1 MDFPSLRKPFSGLSI
16 QNKFL
21 LINLAATTSAL
32 LFAVIMAVRS
42 EYITSRDSVME
53 SLLIQARMVA
63 SNTTAAL
70 VFNDAKT
77 AKEVL
82 QAFSESS
89 DVQSASIYS
98 ADGNMLARYMK
109 HGLAEDVTEPARF
122 ATDDSTRLHKS
133 RTQTRDSGF
142 LIQNKIDIA
151 HDIDLDNELIGRLF
165 IRADISHLIDDVMHY
180 LYYTSMMAL
189 IGLGLAS
196 LLLLKLKNSITLP
209 LKKLTDVMDTVIHND
224 DYSIR
229 AEANDIDEIGA
240 LAKYFNKMLTHIQ
253 VNDQKLA
260 HELSE
265 RYKAEKHLDKLAY
278 YDVITD
284 LPNRHFFH
292 DHLNAAVDRS
302 IESGHTAV
310 LLFLDLD
317 DFKVVND
324 TLGHKMG
331 DLLLKQ
337 VSARLANVL
346 RKDDYLCRVGGDE
359 FAIVLEDVAEISIVS
374 SIAEKCTNA
383 LSNPF
388 VFEDRKFFIGVS
400 IGISICPDDAVNAN
414 TLLVNADMAMYE
426 AKLHGKNNYQFFSSE
441 INDVYSRKYQLQT
454 DLRLAIKRNELELF
468 YQPQVCAR
476 NESLVGVE
484 ALMRWNHPEK
494 GLISPDEFI
503 PIAEETG
510 LIQPIG
516 QWLIQTACRHGKQL
530 VNAGLSDFTVAINIS
545 GLQIRDDAFTNEVS
559 LALQRAGLEPR
570 YLELELTESTL
581 MNDGEFVVDNL
592 SRLQNLG
599 VHIAIDD
606 FGTGYSSMSYL
617 KRFPINKLKIDRGF
631 ISGLPQSSEDMAITR
646 AIIAMAHG
654 LKIEVI
660 AEGVETLGQA
670 ECLRTHNCDVFQGF
684 LYAKPMPFQDLL
696 EVNTRRNSKYSPL
709 QIIKGGI

>member
-1 MDFPSLRKPFSGLSI
+1 M
-16 QNKFL
+16 
-21 LINLAATTSAL
+21 AATTSAL

-77 AKEVL
+77 AEEVL

-98 ADGNMLARYMK
+98 ADGNMLARYIK
-109 HGLAEDVTEPARF
+109 HGLAEDVTEPDQF
-122 ATDDSTRLHKS
+122 ATDDSTRLQKS
-133 RTQTRDSGF
+133 RTQTHDSGF

-165 IRADISHLIDDVMHY
+165 IRADISHLIDDVMQY
-180 LYYTSMMAL
+180 IYYTSMMAL

-196 LLLLKLKNSITLP
+196 LLLLKLKSSITLP

-253 VNDQKLA
+253 VNDEKLA
-260 HELSE
+260 YELSE

-302 IESGHTAV
+302 IESGRTLV

-337 VSARLANVL
+337 VSARLSNVL
-346 RKDDYLCRVGGDE
+346 RKDDYICRVGGDE
-359 FAIVLEDVAEISIVS
+359 FAIVLEDVAGISIVS
-374 SIAEKCTNA
+374 SIAEKCIKA

-388 VFEDRKFFIGVS
+388 VFEDRKFYIGVS
-400 IGISICPDDAVNAN
+400 IGISVCPDDAVNAN
-414 TLLVNADMAMYE
+414 ILLVNADMAMYE
-426 AKLHGKNNYQFFSSE
+426 AKLHGKNNYQFFSRE
-441 INDVYSRKYQLQT
+441 INDVYSRKYQLQS

-468 YQPQVCAR
+468 YQPQVCA
-476 NESLVGVE
+476 NNASLVGVE
-484 ALMRWNHPEK
+484 ALMRWNHPEM
-494 GLISPDEFI
+494 GMISPEEFI

-516 QWLIQTACRHGKQL
+516 QWLIQSACRHGKQL
-530 VNAGLSDFTVAINIS
+530 VNAGLSEFTVAINIS
-545 GLQIRDDAFTNEVS
+545 GLQIRDDGFTNEVS

-581 MNDGEFVVDNL
+581 MHDGEFVVDNL

-617 KRFPINKLKIDRGF
+617 K
-631 ISGLPQSSEDMAITR
+631 
-646 AIIAMAHG
+646 
-654 LKIEVI
+654 
-660 AEGVETLGQA
+660 
-670 ECLRTHNCDVFQGF
+670 
-684 LYAKPMPFQDLL
+684 
-696 EVNTRRNSKYSPL
+696 
-709 QIIKGGI
+709 

>member
-1 MDFPSLRKPFSGLSI
+1 MGFRRIRKPLSALSI
-16 QNKFL
+16 QNKL
-21 LINLAATTSAL
+21 LVINLAATTIAL

-70 VFNDAKT
+70 VFGDAK
-77 AKEVL
+77 AAEDVL

-89 DVQSASIYS
+89 DVQLASIYS
-98 ADGNMLARYMK
+98 VDGKLLARYIK
-109 HGLAEDVTEPARF
+109 QGLAEEVTEHNLLGNYDRSGGVK
-122 ATDDSTRLHKS
+122 TLTHDT
-133 RTQTRDSGF
+133 GF
-142 LIQNKIDIA
+142 LLKNKIDIA
-151 HDIDLDNELIGRLF
+151 HDIDLENEMIGRLY
-165 IRADISHLIDDVMHY
+165 IKADISHLIDDVIDY
-180 LYYTSMMAL
+180 LYYTTMMAL

-196 LLLLKLKNSITLP
+196 LLLLKLKSSVTRP
-209 LKKLTDVMDTVIHND
+209 LQELAEVMDTVIRND

-229 AEANDIDEIGA
+229 AKDNDIDEIGT

-253 VNDQKLA
+253 VNDEKLA

-265 RYKAEKHLDKLAY
+265 RNKAQKHLDKLAY

-292 DHLNAAVDRS
+292 DHLNNAVARS
-302 IESGHTAV
+302 IDSGRTLA

-317 DFKVVND
+317 DFKVIND

-337 VSARLANVL
+337 ASARLSNVL
-346 RKDDYLCRVGGDE
+346 REDDYICRVGGDE
-359 FAIVLEDVAEISIVS
+359 FAIVLEDVTEIESVPLV
-374 SIAEKCTNA
+374 AEKCIRA

-400 IGISICPDDAVNAN
+400 IGVSICPDDAVNAN
-414 TLLVNADMAMYE
+414 VLLVNADMAMYE

-441 INDVYSRKYQLQT
+441 INDVYSRKYQLQS
-454 DLRLAIKRNELELF
+454 DLRLAIKHNQLELY
-468 YQPQVCAR
+468 YQPQVSAKD
-476 NESLVGVE
+476 ESFVGVE

-494 GLISPDEFI
+494 GIISPDEFI

-510 LIQPIG
+510 LIQSMG
-516 QWLIQTACRHGKQL
+516 QWLIQTACHHGRQL
-530 VNAGLSDFTVAINIS
+530 VNSGLSDVTVAINIS
-545 GLQIRDDAFTNEVS
+545 GLQIRDIGFTDVVS
-559 LALQRAGLEPR
+559 LALKHAGLEPR
-570 YLELELTESTL
+570 HLELELTESTL
-581 MNDGEFVVDNL
+581 MNDGECVIDNL
-592 SRLQNLG
+592 NRLQSLG

-617 KRFPINKLKIDRGF
+617 KRFPINKLKIDRSF
-631 ISGLPQSSEDMAITR
+631 ISGLPRSSEDVAITH

-654 LKIEVI
+654 LNLGVI
-660 AEGVETLGQA
+660 AEGVETQAQA
-670 ECLRTHNCDVFQGF
+670 ECLRAYNCDVFQGYY
-684 LYAKPMPFQDLL
+684 YARPMTFENLL
-696 EVNTRRNSKYSPL
+696 EQNHRRNSKFSPL